1 MAAQQERTSKQVSL
15 SLSKAMKVKNR
26 LAGRLG
32 KYQSSIQAYN
42 SVLEGHRRAV
52 DVTALDRTRAEIVE
66 ALIGL
71 KTAITDGSRG
81 LQETIYR
88 LAEKK
93 SEVEFLNGLNTR
105 NGSELVYGHTAPQVY
120 VATIQMKEVGERVKK
135 LESEIDELQDRI
147 DAYNAHPERITV
159 DARVLE
165 LAS

>member
-1 MAAQQERTSKQVSL
+1 MAQERTKQVSL

-26 LAGRLG
+26 LAGRLS

-42 SVLEGHRRAV
+42 SVLEGRKGEV
-52 DVTALDRTRAEIVE
+52 DVAALDKLRAEVVE
-66 ALIGL
+66 ALISL

-93 SEVEFLNGLNTR
+93 SEIEFLNSVNTR
-105 NGSELVYGHTAPQVY
+105 HGSELVYGHTTPQVY